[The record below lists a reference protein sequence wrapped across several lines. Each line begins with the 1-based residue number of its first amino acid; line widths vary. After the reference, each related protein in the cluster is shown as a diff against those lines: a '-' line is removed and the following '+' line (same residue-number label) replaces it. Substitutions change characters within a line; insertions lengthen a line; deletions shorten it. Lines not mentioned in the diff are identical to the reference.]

1 MAEEAVMELKPGMKV
16 KMNSKYHVPA
26 ESKDKIWVVR
36 SEPWNLCGTEVVLLE
51 GKVGGY
57 AVDGLDIVE
66 D

>member
-1 MAEEAVMELKPGMKV
+1 MKV

-36 SEPWNLCGTEVVLLE
+36 SEPWDLCGTDVVLLE